1 MSPAGRLQ
9 VRPPAIAPLTP
20 GQSATVCFDFK
31 DTSAHASSR
40 WSDARSHSSLVPNT
54 KQLRL
59 LWRLERCHQ
68 VTNARARKY
77 STIVR
82 GIVIPPCRYGSAS
95 MRRWQG
101 QRRRDTPCKLRE
113 HRRRRHGCGLVG
125 AAAHARLHIM
135 AFKSANAGNHCNFA
149 GQIWPGLAREGLARR
164 YPDGTIVWFRWQG
177 SASHLTDHHESPCIG
192 LSAGNCR
199 LTYVGSAWPSWLCVL
214 SGLTRHVAVHEPLAG
229 RLVAWVDWRYG
240 QRVMPPPVGVTA
252 SRDMVKAIQSIQH
265 GLVPRCHVAVPGRVA
280 SRC

>member
-1 MSPAGRLQ
+1 M
-9 VRPPAIAPLTP
+9 
-20 GQSATVCFDFK
+20 
-31 DTSAHASSR
+31 
-40 WSDARSHSSLVPNT
+40 
-54 KQLRL
+54 
-59 LWRLERCHQ
+59 
-68 VTNARARKY
+68 
-77 STIVR
+77 
-82 GIVIPPCRYGSAS
+82 IPPCRYGSAS

-214 SGLTRHVAVHEPLAG
+214 SGLTRPCCGPRAACREASRLGGLA
-229 RLVAWVDWRYG
+229 LWSARYA
-240 QRVMPPPVGVTA
+240 PPVGVTA
-252 SRDMVKAIQSIQH
+252 SRDMAKAIQSIQH